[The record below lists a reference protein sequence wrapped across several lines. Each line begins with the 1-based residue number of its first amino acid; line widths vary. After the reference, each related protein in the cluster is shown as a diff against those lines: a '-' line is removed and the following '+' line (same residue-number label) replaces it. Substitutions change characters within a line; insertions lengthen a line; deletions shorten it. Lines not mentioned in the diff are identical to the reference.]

1 MSTTSRSSAVITIVL
16 FGWMLSSLTLFMD
29 PLFNIN
35 VNPALYRSTDL
46 VISVIGGTISFGS
59 ALVLVSKSSRIK
71 QATTVWQLEMLGLP
85 TLISG
90 WGLYTVTIFLS
101 DGFVLY
107 PIIIGL
113 FYTIAC
119 GYRLVNL
126 LFYVKR
132 VRNSEIEKL
141 IKPLQER

>member
-1 MSTTSRSSAVITIVL
+1 
-16 FGWMLSSLTLFMD
+16 MLSSLTLFMD

-35 VNPALYRSTDL
+35 VNPALYHSTDI
-46 VISVIGGTISFGS
+46 VISIIGGTISFGS
-59 ALVLVSKSSRIK
+59 ALVLASKLPIIK

-85 TLISG
+85 SLISG
-90 WGLYTVTIFLS
+90 WGLYTVTIFLL

-119 GYRLVNL
+119 GYRLVHL